1 MRYWG
6 RTVDKI
12 GPFSI
17 IRTCSLFI
25 SIFPLFWIVIFF
37 LPMQF
42 KLPLSI
48 ILASL
53 ASLFFSGRALAMDN
67 RMYEHMNGENMIQ
80 LSSKRIFYRGVFIF
94 IGALIGGLISKT
106 NFFINLEIFEDLI
119 IKLHFVL
126 LFSSIARI
134 AVWIKFLR
142 IRGGAI

>member
-1 MRYWG
+1 
-6 RTVDKI
+6 
-12 GPFSI
+12 
-17 IRTCSLFI
+17 
-25 SIFPLFWIVIFF
+25 
-37 LPMQF
+37 
-42 KLPLSI
+42 
-48 ILASL
+48 
-53 ASLFFSGRALAMDN
+53 MDN

-106 NFFINLEIFEDLI
+106 NFFISMEIFNNLI

-142 IRGGAI
+142 FREGSI

>member
-1 MRYWG
+1 
-6 RTVDKI
+6 
-12 GPFSI
+12 
-17 IRTCSLFI
+17 
-25 SIFPLFWIVIFF
+25 
-37 LPMQF
+37 
-42 KLPLSI
+42 
-48 ILASL
+48 
-53 ASLFFSGRALAMDN
+53 MDN

-106 NFFINLEIFEDLI
+106 NFFISMEIFNNLI

-142 IRGGAI
+142 IREESI

>member
-1 MRYWG
+1 
-6 RTVDKI
+6 
-12 GPFSI
+12 
-17 IRTCSLFI
+17 
-25 SIFPLFWIVIFF
+25 
-37 LPMQF
+37 
-42 KLPLSI
+42 
-48 ILASL
+48 
-53 ASLFFSGRALAMDN
+53 MDN

-106 NFFINLEIFEDLI
+106 NFFISMEIFNNLI

-142 IRGGAI
+142 VREGSI

>member
-25 SIFPLFWIVIFF
+25 SIFPIFWIVIFF
-37 LPMQF
+37 LPLQF

-67 RMYEHMNGENMIQ
+67 RMYEHMNGKNMIQ

-106 NFFINLEIFEDLI
+106 NFFSSLEIFENLI

-126 LFSSIARI
+126 LFSSISRI
-134 AVWIKFLR
+134 AVWIRFLR
-142 IRGGAI
+142 IREGSI

>member
-25 SIFPLFWIVIFF
+25 SVFPIFWIVIFF
-37 LPMQF
+37 LPLQF

-94 IGALIGGLISKT
+94 VGALIGGLISKT
-106 NFFINLEIFEDLI
+106 NFFIRLEIFENLI

-142 IRGGAI
+142 IREGSI

>member
-25 SIFPLFWIVIFF
+25 SIFPIFWIVIFF
-37 LPMQF
+37 LPLQF

-67 RMYEHMNGENMIQ
+67 RMYEHMNGKNMIQ

-126 LFSSIARI
+126 LFSSFARI

-142 IRGGAI
+142 IREGSI

>member
-17 IRTCSLFI
+17 IRACSIFI
-25 SIFPLFWIVIFF
+25 SISPIFWIIIFF
-37 LPMQF
+37 LPLQF

-94 IGALIGGLISKT
+94 VGALIGGLISKT
-106 NFFINLEIFEDLI
+106 NFFISLEIFENLI

-142 IRGGAI
+142 IREGSI

>member
-12 GPFSI
+12 GPYSI

-25 SIFPLFWIVIFF
+25 STFPIFWIIIFF
-37 LPMQF
+37 LPMEF

-67 RMYEHMNGENMIQ
+67 QMYEHMNGENMIQ
-80 LSSKRIFYRGVFIF
+80 LSSKRIFYRGIFIF
-94 IGALIGGLISKT
+94 VGALIGGLISKT
-106 NFFINLEIFEDLI
+106 NFLISLEIFEKLL

-126 LFSSIARI
+126 LFSSISRI
-134 AVWIKFLR
+134 VVWIKYLR
-142 IRGGAI
+142 IREGSI